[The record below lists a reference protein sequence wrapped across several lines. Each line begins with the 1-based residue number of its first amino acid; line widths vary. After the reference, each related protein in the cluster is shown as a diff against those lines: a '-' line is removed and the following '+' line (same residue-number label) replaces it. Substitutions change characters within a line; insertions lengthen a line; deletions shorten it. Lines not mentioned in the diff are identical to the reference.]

1 MTETPVE
8 QHPATAFNVEDWLQ
22 DAHLP
27 EDSADVYKR
36 ADVIGELHALRRQVE
51 LQREAVDAPE
61 RTAGD
66 TAELTTLEKRYE
78 ELLQTFADSQLT
90 VYVRALGPDE
100 RRAVRAESEQR
111 TKELPPEEQ
120 NADHG
125 YAILS
130 AAVVAVRPFGGER
143 TPVTWSHTQVRTLEN
158 KIGGAQMQQVLLAYQ
173 AAQNRVPAVDA
184 DFLHRRSGGDTG
196 QG

>member
-1 MTETPVE
+1 MTETPE
-8 QHPATAFNVEDWLQ
+8 QHPAAAFNVEDWLQ

-36 ADVIGELHALRRQVE
+36 ADVIGELHLLRRQVD
-51 LQREAVDAPE
+51 LQREAAADPE

-66 TAELTTLEKRYE
+66 AAELTPLEKRYE
-78 ELLQTFADSQLT
+78 ELLETFADSQLT

-100 RRAVRAESEQR
+100 RRAVRAESEAR
-111 TKELPPEEQ
+111 TKDLTPEEQ
-120 NADHG
+120 NADTG

-130 AAVVAVRPFGGER
+130 AAVVAVRPYGGER
-143 TPVTWSHTQVRTLEN
+143 TPVTWTHTQVRAMEN
-158 KIGGAQMQQVLLAYQ
+158 KIGGVQMQQVLLAYQ

-184 DFLHRRSGGDTG
+184 DFLHRRSGEDVG